1 MKLSSVKGSKKKGLK
16 KIDEKLYSE
25 FIDTN
30 FGCESIH
37 TLQLCAMMKPKDKL
51 GYYQVEHKVQ
61 FAKIPDNKLAESCP
75 NTTVEISDGIKTDPD
90 LNDEAK
96 TYPETESINVE
107 SVDIITVDNKKD
119 LKALSEDKNLT
130 DNRSSGNDIN
140 NYNDSAIDLS
150 EKSGRSHEVTQD
162 IIPKHDSELN
172 INGNTDTSKEEVL
185 LPMFEDDSALDIS
198 LQTESGSNDI
208 PEDDNAIR
216 KDFKANE
223 EVLTEKA

>member
-1 MKLSSVKGSKKKGLK
+1 VC
-16 KIDEKLYSE
+16 
-25 FIDTN
+25 FI
-30 FGCESIH
+30 FI
-37 TLQLCAMMKPKDKL
+37 L
-51 GYYQVEHKVQ
+51 
-61 FAKIPDNKLAESCP
+61 AKIPDNKLAESCP

-107 SVDIITVDNKKD
+107 SVDIITVNNKKD
-119 LKALSEDKNLT
+119 LKALSEDKNLS
-130 DNRSSGNDIN
+130 DGRSSGNDIN
-140 NYNDSAIDLS
+140 SYNDSAIDLS
-150 EKSGRSHEVTQD
+150 EKSELSHEVTQD
-162 IIPKHDSELN
+162 IIPKNDSVILD
-172 INGNTDTSKEEVL
+172 ISGDTDTSKEEVL
-185 LPMFEDDSALDIS
+185 LPMSDNDSALDIS